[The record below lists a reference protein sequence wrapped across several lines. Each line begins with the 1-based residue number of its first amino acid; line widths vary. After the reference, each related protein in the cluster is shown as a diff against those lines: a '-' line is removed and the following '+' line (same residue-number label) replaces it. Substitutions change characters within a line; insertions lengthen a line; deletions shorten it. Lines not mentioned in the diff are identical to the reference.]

1 MNKEDKAIEVTVTR
15 FDMDFMN
22 LVEMMVKIAL
32 ASIPAMII
40 LALGGTL
47 LAYTVLALL
56 GNW

>member
-47 LAYTVLALL
+47 LAYAVLSLL
-56 GNW
+56 GN

>member
-1 MNKEDKAIEVTVTR
+1 MNKEDKAIEVTVTH

-22 LVEMMVKIAL
+22 IVEMMIKFAL
-32 ASIPAMII
+32 AAIPAMII

-56 GNW
+56 GY

>member
-1 MNKEDKAIEVTVTR
+1 MNEENKAIEVTVTH

-22 LVEMMVKIAL
+22 IVEMMIKFAL
-32 ASIPAMII
+32 AAIPAMII

-56 GNW
+56 GN

>member
-32 ASIPAMII
+32 AAIPAMII

-56 GNW
+56 GY

>member
-40 LALGGTL
+40 LVLGGTL
-47 LAYTVLALL
+47 LSYTVLALL
-56 GNW
+56 GN

>member
-1 MNKEDKAIEVTVTR
+1 MNKEDKAVEVTVTR
-15 FDMDFMN
+15 FDMDFIN

-32 ASIPAMII
+32 AAIPAMII

-56 GNW
+56 GN

>member
-1 MNKEDKAIEVTVTR
+1 MNEENKAVEVTVTR

-32 ASIPAMII
+32 AAIPAMII

-56 GNW
+56 GN

>member
-1 MNKEDKAIEVTVTR
+1 MNEENKGIEVTVTH

-22 LVEMMVKIAL
+22 IVEMMIKFAL

-47 LAYTVLALL
+47 LTYLVLALL
-56 GNW
+56 G

>member
-32 ASIPAMII
+32 AAIPAMII

-47 LAYTVLALL
+47 LTYTVLALL
-56 GNW
+56 GN